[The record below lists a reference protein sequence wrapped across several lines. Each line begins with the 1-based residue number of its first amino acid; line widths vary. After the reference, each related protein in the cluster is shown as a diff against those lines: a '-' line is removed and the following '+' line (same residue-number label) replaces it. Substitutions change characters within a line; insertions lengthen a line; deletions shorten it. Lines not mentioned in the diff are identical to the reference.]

1 MRLKKVKSN
10 KEYAALSIQKKFNNF
25 SFNMELNKVLISD
38 AVDASCREIL
48 EGAGVSVDYRPG
60 LSKDDLL
67 TAIKVTTW
75 AWFRT
80 VVVILLQNVPMIET

>member
-1 MRLKKVKSN
+1 
-10 KEYAALSIQKKFNNF
+10 
-25 SFNMELNKVLISD
+25 MELNNVLISD
-38 AVDASCREIL
+38 AVDASCHEIL

-67 TAIKVTTW
+67 AAIKVTTW

-80 VVVILLQNVPMIET
+80 ALLQCI